1 MCVLLSAR
9 YLTDAFL
16 HGVNQ
21 TWYAWV
27 MVYPIEVIDFGID
40 LSDVDPGLL
49 FHFS

>member
-1 MCVLLSAR
+1 VCSSVCKVSHGCVS
-9 YLTDAFL
+9 
-16 HGVNQ
+16 GVNQ